1 VGGLEKPRRD
11 KSGKRWN
18 FYYWYAGALSDPSCQ
33 AQRLFFWD
41 DAKTDC
47 GVVLFSPGKTIA
59 YTHIKSLI
67 PKLVADQTLRK
78 KHQRELQFPIEK
90 HYSKYPTFPEEI
102 STE

>member
-1 VGGLEKPRRD
+1 VGLEKPRRD

-18 FYYWYAGALSDPSCQ
+18 FYYWYSGASNDPARQ

-59 YTHIKSLI
+59 YSRIQSLI
-67 PKLVADQTLRK
+67 PKLVADRTLRR
-78 KHQRELQFPIEK
+78 KHQRELQFPLEK
-90 HYSKYPTFPEEI
+90 YYSEYPVFPEEMF
-102 STE
+102 TP

>member
-1 VGGLEKPRRD
+1 VGLEKPRRD
-11 KSGKRWN
+11 KTGKRWN
-18 FYYWYAGALSDPSCQ
+18 FYYWYSGALSDPSTK

-47 GVVLFSPGKTIA
+47 GVVLFSPGKTIS
-59 YTHIKSLI
+59 YSHVQILI

-90 HYSKYPTFPEEI
+90 HYSKYPVFSEEI
-102 STE
+102 SKI